1 MKFPNPLISKLT
13 SRKNNNSFRTL
24 TTSHERIDFASN
36 DYLGFARHKTITK
49 AVETASKKIVFV
61 NGSTGSRLL
70 SGNHTIHTE
79 VENALAT
86 FFKTPSALLFNSGYD
101 ANLGLLS
108 CVPQRG
114 DIILYDELCHAS
126 IRDGIQLSNAMS
138 YGFKHNTLSDLEKK
152 YLNTKKASA
161 TTYIVVESIYSMD
174 GDRALLKE
182 FSKFCS
188 THSCYLIVDEAH
200 ATGVFGT
207 QGKGLVDELCLGGS
221 IFARIVTFGKAL
233 GCHGAVVLGSEELR
247 DYLINFSRPFIY
259 TTAMPI
265 QAVLTLKFAIK
276 ELETTDQL
284 RALRKNINVFRNGIK
299 VNNLDHKFIE
309 SESAIQSCIIGDVVK
324 AKQIA
329 AQIQKENY
337 DVKAILFPTV
347 ALGTE
352 RIRCCIHSYN
362 SIAEIEGLLHLFNSL
377 C

>member
-182 FSKFCS
+182 FSEFCS

-207 QGKGLVDELCLGGS
+207 QGKGVVDELCLGGS

-284 RALRKNINVFRNGIK
+284 KRLRKNISVFRERIK
-299 VNNLDHKFIE
+299 AHNLDHKFIE